1 MIVSYICD
9 ILAQNEEGDSRDM
22 IKRERY
28 MKQIRPF
35 INSDLIKVLTG
46 LRRVGKSVML
56 ELIKQEL
63 VEQGISESQFI
74 TINFE
79 SMANAMYC
87 TAESLYGELNKR
99 ISALAGKSY
108 LFLDEIQEVAN
119 WEKCLSSLRVDFDCD
134 IYITGSNASL
144 LSGELATLL
153 GGRYVKI
160 VIYPFSFEEY
170 LESRRPAKGEMDV
183 RKEFRSY
190 IEFGGMPFLTNLSEN
205 RNACAQYLKDL
216 YTSVMLK
223 DVVKRIGTR
232 DVDMLERI
240 INYVMANVGHT
251 FSARSI
257 SNYLKSENRKVA
269 PETVLNYIKA
279 CCNAFLFFKLSRE
292 DIVGKKLLT
301 VNEKYYIADHGIR
314 EAVYGGNERDMDQI
328 LENIVYME
336 LLRRGYEITVGKNNE
351 KEIDF
356 VLKKN
361 GNRIY
366 IQVTYLLASAEVV
379 EREFGAFDGIKDN
392 YPKYVVSLD
401 EFDRSRNGIRHRN
414 IIDFLLTDKID

>member
-170 LESRRPAKGEMDV
+170 LESRRPA
-183 RKEFRSY
+183 
-190 IEFGGMPFLTNLSEN
+190 
-205 RNACAQYLKDL
+205 
-216 YTSVMLK
+216 
-223 DVVKRIGTR
+223 
-232 DVDMLERI
+232 
-240 INYVMANVGHT
+240 
-251 FSARSI
+251 
-257 SNYLKSENRKVA
+257 
-269 PETVLNYIKA
+269 
-279 CCNAFLFFKLSRE
+279 
-292 DIVGKKLLT
+292 
-301 VNEKYYIADHGIR
+301 
-314 EAVYGGNERDMDQI
+314 
-328 LENIVYME
+328 
-336 LLRRGYEITVGKNNE
+336 
-351 KEIDF
+351 
-356 VLKKN
+356 
-361 GNRIY
+361 
-366 IQVTYLLASAEVV
+366 
-379 EREFGAFDGIKDN
+379 
-392 YPKYVVSLD
+392 
-401 EFDRSRNGIRHRN
+401 
-414 IIDFLLTDKID
+414 